1 MKNIIVKNIMLTLA
15 FLGVFTLG
23 QAQDRSV
30 SGKVTDNSDGSG
42 IPGVNVLEKGTTNGA
57 ITDIDG
63 NYKMAI
69 GDGTT
74 LVFSFVGYETQEV
87 TVGNRTVLDI
97 GLGTDI
103 TQLAEVVVVGYGQQ
117 DRGDVTGVIESVSSD
132 SFNKGAIVSPDALIA
147 GKIAGV
153 QIISNSGE
161 PGGQSTVRIRGVNS
175 LNASS
180 SPLYVIDGVP
190 IDSDPH
196 NPGGFEKG
204 RNALNFINPNDIE
217 SFTVLKDASASAI
230 YGSRAANG
238 VIIITTKRGE
248 VGATKFSYDGWT
260 SVGNAVGKI
269 DMLNGNQYREI
280 AAIQAPNKAELL
292 LNANTD
298 WQAKVLQQAVGQNHG
313 LTLSGGASN
322 TTYRFSLGYLK
333 QEGTL
338 RGTET
343 ERTSFGLN
351 LNQSLL
357 DNDLKVDVNIKGSAT
372 SDDYTAKGGVL
383 GTAVT
388 YAPTQPVLDVNN
400 QRFGGYWEWPQNF
413 GLAVATNPLST
424 LEQELREGQTYRSL
438 GNIKMDYNLPLEGL
452 TATVNLGYDVTRGER
467 KKFTPLTLRS
477 QATDSGEVRR
487 ENITRVN
494 KLLDAYITYK
504 RRLEGINSDLVV
516 LGGYEWQDFRNEF
529 PSSRSFTLST
539 DIFGVNNPI
548 PGTQFELNNSIQEN
562 RLISFFGRVNFNLTG
577 KYLFTFN
584 LRRDGSSRFGP
595 ENQWAV
601 FPSAAFGW
609 RILDED
615 FLSAGDVVSDL
626 KLRVGWGVTGNQG
639 IGNNLFLS
647 TYRVGDQFSQYQFG
661 GDFITT
667 IRPGGADPKIQWEE
681 TTQLNVGIEYGL
693 FNNRLTGSLEYYQ
706 KTTDNLIFNVQVPS
720 GTNLTNFI
728 TTNIGELE
736 NKGIEL
742 SLNAILIDKA
752 DFKWDVSFNVAKNT
766 NKITSLESPDDESFE
781 GFETAGIRGGTGNR
795 IQILTEG
802 ESALTYYV
810 FKQKYGE
817 DGSPLVDNV
826 DHNEDGNID
835 LSDMYEDTD
844 GDGDVDDLDR
854 RNYKSPFP
862 DYVFGLTSQ
871 VYIKDFD
878 LSFTLRSN
886 VGNYVY
892 NNFASAEGNY
902 SKVITDIVPGN
913 LHASVLETNFTEP
926 QLFSDHY
933 IENASFLRMDN
944 ITLGYTPKVF
954 SNKFNARIYATV
966 QNPFVIT
973 GYSGVD
979 PEIGDS
985 GNENSLTAGTFG
997 VDNEVY
1003 PRSRTFIFGLS
1014 VNF

>member
-1 MKNIIVKNIMLTLA
+1 MKNFIIKNIMLTLA
-15 FLGVFTLG
+15 VLGVITLG
-23 QAQDRSV
+23 QAQDRSI
-30 SGKVTDNSDGSG
+30 SGKVTDTADGSG
-42 IPGVNVLEKGTTNGA
+42 IPGVNVLQKGTSNGS

-63 NYKMAI
+63 NYKITVSEDA
-69 GDGTT
+69 T
-74 LVFSFVGYETQEV
+74 LVFSFVGYATQEIA
-87 TVGNRTVLDI
+87 VGSRTVLDV
-97 GLGTDI
+97 GMGTDV

-117 DRGDVTGVIESVSSD
+117 DRGDVTGVIENVSEE
-132 SFNKGAIVSPDALIA
+132 SFNRGAIVSPDALIA
-147 GKIAGV
+147 GKVAGV
-153 QIISNSGE
+153 QITSNSGE

-175 LNASS
+175 INASS
-180 SPLYVIDGVP
+180 TPLYVIDGVP

-217 SFTVLKDASASAI
+217 SFTVLKDASAAAI

-238 VIIITTKRGE
+238 VIIITTKKGKA
-248 VGATKFSYDGWT
+248 GTTKISYDGWA
-260 SVGNAVGKI
+260 SVANAVGKI
-269 DMLNGNQYREI
+269 DVLDGNQYREV
-280 AAIQAPNKAELL
+280 AAAQAPDRAELL

-298 WQAKVLQQAVGQNHG
+298 WQAKVLQQAIGQSHG
-313 LTLSGGASN
+313 LTMSGGTNN
-322 TTYRFSLGYLK
+322 TTYRFSLGYLE

-338 RGTET
+338 KGTRT

-357 DNDLKVDVNIKGSAT
+357 DDDLTMDVNLKGSAT
-372 SDDYTAKGGVL
+372 SDEFTAKGGVL

-388 YAPTQPVLDVNN
+388 FAPTQPVFDVNN
-400 QRFGGYWEWPQNF
+400 QRFGGYWEWPQTF
-413 GLAVATNPLST
+413 GLAVATNPIST
-424 LEQELREGQTYRSL
+424 LEQELREGQTYRSI
-438 GNIKMDYNLPLEGL
+438 GNIKMDYKLPLEGL
-452 TATVNLGYDVTRGER
+452 TATVNLGYDITRGER
-467 KKFTPLTLRS
+467 KRFTPISLRS

-494 KLLDAYITYK
+494 KLIDAYLTYK
-504 RRLEGINSDLVV
+504 TRLEGINSDLEV
-516 LGGYEWQDFRNEF
+516 LGGYSWQDFRNEF

-539 DIFGVNNPI
+539 DIFGVNNPLV
-548 PGTQFELNNSIQEN
+548 GSQLVVSNSIQEN
-562 RLISFFGRVNFNLTG
+562 RLIAFFGRVNFNLNS

-615 FLSAGDVVSDL
+615 FISAGDVVSDL

-639 IGNNLFLS
+639 IQNNLFLS
-647 TYRVGDQFSQYQFG
+647 TYRVGDLFTQYQFG
-661 GDFITT
+661 NDFITT
-667 IRPGGADPKIQWEE
+667 VRPGGADPAIQWEE
-681 TTQLNVGIEYGL
+681 TTQFNVGLEYGL
-693 FNNRLTGSLEYYQ
+693 FNNRLTGSVEYYH
-706 KTTDNLIFNVQVPS
+706 KRTDELVFNIQVPA

-736 NKGIEL
+736 NKGVEL
-742 SLNAILIDKA
+742 GLNAVVVDKA
-752 DFKWDVSFNVAKNT
+752 DFRWDLSFNVARNK
-766 NKITSLESPDDESFE
+766 NKIIDLEAPDDASFE
-781 GFETAGIRGGTGNR
+781 GFETAGIRGGVGNR

-817 DGSPLVDNV
+817 DGAPLVDGV
-826 DHNEDGNID
+826 DHNEDGEIN
-835 LSDMYEDTD
+835 LADMYEDTD
-844 GDGDVDDLDR
+844 GDGDVDDFDR

-862 DYVFGLTSQ
+862 DYIFGLTSQ
-871 VYIKDFD
+871 IYLKNFD

-902 SKVITDIVPGN
+902 NKVIADIVPGN
-913 LHASVLETNFTEP
+913 MHTSVLETNFTTP

-933 IENASFLRMDN
+933 VENASFLRMDN

-954 SNKFNARIYATV
+954 ADKFNARFYVTV

-985 GNENSLTAGTFG
+985 GNENSLRAGTFG

-1003 PRSRTFIFGLS
+1003 PRSRIFIVGLS
-1014 VNF
+1014 LNF